1 MIRGKLLKILFI
13 IMTSYHTYFLRV
25 FHINICSIRN
35 KQMEIPFFLIKHDFD
50 IMIWNFQLN
59 ISSYI
64 IKAKRKQWQHVVV
77 LVCNNIKLDILNT
90 GSSVDTDI
98 EAIGILLK
106 DVKTSQIIS
115 TFLNNIWNNR
125 IM

>member
-1 MIRGKLLKILFI
+1 
-13 IMTSYHTYFLRV
+13 
-25 FHINICSIRN
+25 
-35 KQMEIPFFLIKHDFD
+35 MEISFFLIKHDFD

-64 IKAKRKQWQHVVV
+64 IKAKRKQWQNVVV